1 MSLPIGSL
9 VVTRSRASGQLFY
22 EAKWRADGRQ
32 VKRRVGPAWLDS
44 DGSGWKPRRGRIRD
58 GFFDERRATIRMAQL
73 IEEHASGSGAAAEA
87 ERRERERPAT
97 FREVAHHWLQWLA
110 EVKKAKDSTLTDHRS
125 LLAEP
130 NLGYRRGRGAT
141 KGRIMAAFGDRP
153 ADEIQRREISDFL
166 RTLDKSGLSAR
177 SVNKQRATLSAIFN
191 YAMREDT
198 FSLATNPVAGT
209 DKRREPPAAA
219 LDFFEPDELELLA
232 KAAADGHHRA
242 PPNGRGPNPM
252 AVTDDEIAMRCAED
266 AQDAEMIRVLAYTG
280 LRLGEALALRWGDV
294 DAERSRLIV
303 QRAVSGVT
311 EGPTKSWQVRY
322 VPLASPALAALERL
336 ATREDF
342 AGRDD
347 YVFAGRTGRR
357 LDGSAFRR
365 RYHAARRTAGLRYVK
380 LHGLRHG
387 AGSLIARETDAVFV
401 QHFLGHARLATT
413 ERYMHAKARHEDI
426 EKINR
431 AFGVTAA
438 PRSAT

>member
-1 MSLPIGSL
+1 MSLPVGSL
-9 VVTRSRASGQLFY
+9 IIASSRTSGELFY
-22 EAKWRADGRQ
+22 EAKWRAGGRQ
-32 VKRRVGPAWLDS
+32 VKRRIGPAWLEP
-44 DGSGWKPRRGRIRD
+44 DGSPRRGRVRE
-58 GFFDERRATIRMAQL
+58 GFFDQRRATVRMAQL
-73 IEEHASGSGAAAEA
+73 IEEHAANADA

-97 FREVAHHWLQWLA
+97 FREVAHDWLRWLA
-110 EVKKAKDSTLTDHRS
+110 EVRKAKDSTLTDHRS

-130 NLGYRRGRGAT
+130 AHAYRRGQGAT
-141 KGRIMAAFGDRP
+141 RGRIMAALGD
-153 ADEIQRREISDFL
+153 QRAGAITRRQISDFL
-166 RTLDKSGLSAR
+166 RELDQTGLSAR

-198 FSLATNPVAGT
+198 FALEVNPVAGT

-219 LDFFEPDELELLA
+219 LDFFEPDEIEQLA
-232 KAAADGHHRA
+232 WAAADGAHRA

-252 AVTDDEIAMRCAED
+252 ALTDEELALRCLED

-280 LRLGEALALRWGDV
+280 LRLGEALALKWGDV
-294 DAERSRLIV
+294 DADRSRLIV
-303 QRAVSGVT
+303 QRAVSGST

-336 ATREDF
+336 RAREDF
-342 AGRDD
+342 TGRSD
-347 YVFAGRTGRR
+347 YVFVGRTGRR
-357 LDGSAFRR
+357 FDGSALRR
-365 RYHAARRTAGLRYVK
+365 RYHSARRAAGLRHVK

-431 AFGVTAA
+431 AFGVHSDAQVT
-438 PRSAT
+438 